1 MKNCQKRNA
10 VLDEKLWFRRDL
22 FSRDCD
28 KGDDASLMT
37 VNEIINGKVFENFIH
52 MLWLVL
58 FSSQL
63 SMQFQLIPV
72 CVYKCQCHY
81 FNLRISQFFRYHL
94 KRSLPGFQ
102 SSLIQCLF
110 SLWLF

>member
-37 VNEIINGKVFENFIH
+37 VNEIINGKVSGNFFH
-52 MLWLVL
+52 MLWFML
-58 FSSQL
+58 
-63 SMQFQLIPV
+63 FQLIPV
-72 CVYKCQCHY
+72 CVCEPQYPCYFKLKICH
-81 FNLRISQFFRYHL
+81 FFQVL
-94 KRSLPGFQ
+94 FKEK
-102 SSLIQCLF
+102 SSRLLAIIGSAFLF
-110 SLWLF
+110 SMWLF